1 MSVLVIAEHDQQT
14 LHPASLSAI
23 CAAQQL
29 GAVSVLIMGDQCAE
43 VALSVAKIAGLEQ
56 VLLLED
62 SRYQHPLAEVFA
74 APIVQLVTHSHYTHV
89 VATATSFGKNLM
101 PRIAA
106 LLDVAQL
113 SDIISIESAN
123 TFKRPIYAGNAIA
136 TLRSDDPI
144 KVITV
149 RETAFDSVSIDDAKT
164 PITTLPLTT
173 DTTPHLSHFIAHQ
186 QLTNVERP
194 DLSSAD
200 IVVAGGRGMQSKD
213 NFQLIEALA
222 DQLGAAV
229 GATRAAV
236 DAEFVSNDQQIGQT
250 GKIIAPKLYIAVAIS
265 GAIQHL
271 AGVMDSQVIVA
282 INKDENAPILK
293 VADYR
298 LIADWKTVLPELL
311 ERLNDHPTI
320 TKTP

>member
-1 MSVLVIAEHDQQT
+1 MSVLVIAEHDQHAV
-14 LHPASLSAI
+14 HPASLSAI
-23 CAAQQL
+23 RAAQQL
-29 GAVSVLIMGDQCAE
+29 GEVTVLVIGNQCND
-43 VALSVAKIAGLEQ
+43 VALSIAKIAGLEQ
-56 VLLLED
+56 VLLLEGD
-62 SRYQHPLAEVFA
+62 CYQYPLAEVLA
-74 APIVQLVTHSHYTHV
+74 VPIVQLATDYTHII
-89 VATATSFGKNLM
+89 ATATSFGKNLM
-101 PRIAA
+101 PRVAA
-106 LLDVAQL
+106 LLDVSQL
-113 SDIISIESAN
+113 SDIIQIISDD
-123 TFKRPIYAGNAIA
+123 TFKRPIYAGNAVA

-149 RETAFDSVSIDDAKT
+149 RETAFDAVSIDDADT
-164 PITTLPLTT
+164 PINILTVT
-173 DTTPHLSHFIAHQ
+173 ADIPSQLSRFINYQ
-186 QLTNVERP
+186 QLNHAGRP
-194 DLSSAD
+194 DLSHAS
-200 IVVAGGRGMQSKD
+200 IVVAGGRGMQSKA

-298 LIADWKTVLPELL
+298 LLADWKTVLPELI
-311 ERLNDHPTI
+311 ERLSDPSVI
-320 TKTP
+320 TKNS